1 MTIQKQNEEGYI
13 ILFEAP
19 EIKTPEFRLYYDE
32 KGKVICY
39 TCEKLAGNYIIVDA
53 VTFAQARP
61 DVRVVD
67 GKITTVT
74 ANAVV
79 SKLMPCDSGQICA
92 KEDISLVVDKKFK
105 GEITNWKMITYE
117 L

>member
-1 MTIQKQNEEGYI
+1 MQKNEEGYI
-13 ILFEAP
+13 VLFEAP

-32 KGKVICY
+32 KGKVVCY
-39 TCEKLAGNYIIVDA
+39 TCEKLEGNFIVVDA
-53 VTFAQARP
+53 STFAQARP

-79 SKLMPCDSGQICA
+79 SKLMPCDSG
-92 KEDISLVVDKKFK
+92 KECVKQDISIVVDKEFK
-105 GEITNWKMITYE
+105 GEVQNWKMITYE

>member
-1 MTIQKQNEEGYI
+1 MQKQNEEGYI
-13 ILFEAP
+13 VLFEAP
-19 EIKTPEFRLYYDE
+19 EIKTPEFRLYYDD

-39 TCEKLAGNYIIVDA
+39 TCEELVGSYIIVDTS
-53 VTFAQARP
+53 TFAQARP

-67 GKITTVT
+67 GRITTVT

-79 SKLMPCDSGQICA
+79 SKLMPCDSGKQCI
-92 KEDISLVVDKKFK
+92 KEDISIIVDREFT
-105 GEITNWKMITYE
+105 GEVTNWKMVTYE

>member
-1 MTIQKQNEEGYI
+1 MQKQNEEGYI
-13 ILFEAP
+13 VLFEAP
-19 EIKTPEFRLYYDE
+19 EIKTPEFRLYYDD
-32 KGKVICY
+32 KGKVVCY
-39 TCEKLAGNYIIVDA
+39 TCEKLEGNFIVIDA
-53 VTFAQARP
+53 STFAQARP

-79 SKLMPCDSGQICA
+79 SKLMPCDSGKECA
-92 KEDISLVVDKKFK
+92 KQDVSVIVNKGFK
-105 GEITNWKMITYE
+105 GKTQNWKLITYE

>member
-1 MTIQKQNEEGYI
+1 M
-13 ILFEAP
+13 
-19 EIKTPEFRLYYDE
+19 YYDE
-32 KGKVICY
+32 KGKVVCY
-39 TCEKLAGNYIIVDA
+39 TCEKLEGNFIVVDA
-53 VTFAQARP
+53 STFAQARP

-79 SKLMPCDSGQICA
+79 SKLMPCDSG
-92 KEDISLVVDKKFK
+92 KECVKQDISIVVDKEFK
-105 GEITNWKMITYE
+105 GEVQNWKMITYE

>member
-1 MTIQKQNEEGYI
+1 MQKQNEEGYI
-13 ILFEAP
+13 VLFEAP
-19 EIKTPEFRLYYDE
+19 EIKTPEFRLYYDD

-39 TCEKLAGNYIIVDA
+39 TCEKLEGNFIIIDA
-53 VTFAQARP
+53 STFAQARP

-74 ANAVV
+74 SNAVV
-79 SKLMPCDSGQICA
+79 SKLMPCDSG
-92 KEDISLVVDKKFK
+92 KECTKQDISIVVGKEFK
-105 GEITNWKMITYE
+105 GEVTNWKMITYE

>member
-1 MTIQKQNEEGYI
+1 MQKQNEEGYI
-13 ILFEAP
+13 VLFEAP

-39 TCEKLAGNYIIVDA
+39 TCEKLEGNFIIIDA
-53 VTFAQARP
+53 STFAQARP

-74 ANAVV
+74 SNAVV
-79 SKLMPCDSGQICA
+79 SKLMPCDAGKECA
-92 KEDISLVVDKKFK
+92 KQDISVTVGKGFK
-105 GEITNWKMITYE
+105 GETTFWKMITYE

>member
-1 MTIQKQNEEGYI
+1 MQKQNEEGYI
-13 ILFEAP
+13 VLFEAP
-19 EIKTPEFRLYYDE
+19 EIKAPEFRLYHDD

-39 TCEKLAGNYIIVDA
+39 TCEKLEGNFIIIDA
-53 VTFAQARP
+53 STFAQARP

-67 GKITTVT
+67 GRIATVT

-79 SKLMPCDSGQICA
+79 SKLMPCDSGRECSKQ
-92 KEDISLVVDKKFK
+92 DINIVVDREFK
-105 GEITNWKMITYE
+105 GETTFWKMITYE

>member
-1 MTIQKQNEEGYI
+1 MQQQNEEGYI
-13 ILFEAP
+13 VLFEAP

-39 TCEKLAGNYIIVDA
+39 TCEKLKEGNYMIVDA
-53 VTFAQARP
+53 FTFAQARP

-67 GKITTVT
+67 GRITTVI

-79 SKLMPCDSGQICA
+79 SKLMPCDAGQQCA
-92 KEDISLVVDKKFK
+92 TQDISIVVGKEFK
-105 GEITNWKMITYE
+105 GEVTNWKMITYE

>member
-1 MTIQKQNEEGYI
+1 MQKQNEEGYI
-13 ILFEAP
+13 VLFEAP
-19 EIKTPEFRLYYDE
+19 EIKTPEFRLYYDD

-39 TCEKLAGNYIIVDA
+39 TCEELVGSYVIVDA
-53 VTFAQARP
+53 STFAQARP

-74 ANAVV
+74 SNAVV
-79 SKLMPCDSGQICA
+79 SKLMPCDSGKGCA
-92 KEDISLVVDKKFK
+92 KQDISIVIDKEFK
-105 GEITNWKMITYE
+105 GKVTNWKMVTYE

>member
-1 MTIQKQNEEGYI
+1 MQKNEEGYI
-13 ILFEAP
+13 VLFEAP

-32 KGKVICY
+32 KGKVVCY
-39 TCEKLAGNYIIVDA
+39 TCEKIAGNFIVVDA
-53 VTFAQARP
+53 STFAQARP

-67 GKITTVT
+67 GKITTVS

-79 SKLMPCDSGQICA
+79 SKLMPCDSGKECA
-92 KEDISLVVDKKFK
+92 KQDITIVVNKEFK
-105 GEITNWKMITYE
+105 GEVQNWKMVTYE

>member
-1 MTIQKQNEEGYI
+1 MQKQNEEGYI
-13 ILFEAP
+13 VLFEAP

-32 KGKVICY
+32 KGRVVCY
-39 TCEKLAGNYIIVDA
+39 TCEKLPGNFIIVDNI
-53 VTFAQARP
+53 TFAQARP

-67 GKITTVT
+67 GKITTVVS
-74 ANAVV
+74 NAVV
-79 SKLMPCDSGQICA
+79 SKLMPCDSGQACA
-92 KEDISLVVDKKFK
+92 KQDISLVVGKEFK

>member
-1 MTIQKQNEEGYI
+1 MQKQNEEGYI
-13 ILFEAP
+13 VLFEAP
-19 EIKTPEFRLYYDE
+19 EIKAPEFRLYYDE

-39 TCEKLAGNYIIVDA
+39 SCDKLPGNFIIIDNI
-53 VTFAQARP
+53 TFAQARP

-67 GKITTVT
+67 GKITTVA

-79 SKLMPCDSGQICA
+79 SKLMPCDAGQLTA
-92 KEDISLVVDKKFK
+92 QDDISLVVGKEFKDKT
-105 GEITNWKMITYE
+105 TNWKMITYE

>member
-1 MTIQKQNEEGYI
+1 MQKQNEEGYI
-13 ILFEAP
+13 VLFEAP
-19 EIKTPEFRLYYDE
+19 EIKTPEFRLYYDD
-32 KGKVICY
+32 KGKVVCY
-39 TCEKLAGNYIIVDA
+39 TCEKLEGNFIVIDA
-53 VTFAQARP
+53 STFAQARP

-79 SKLMPCDSGQICA
+79 SKLMPCDSGKECA
-92 KEDISLVVDKKFK
+92 KQDISIVVDKEFK
-105 GEITNWKMITYE
+105 GEIQNWKMVTYE

>member
-1 MTIQKQNEEGYI
+1 MQKNEEGYI
-13 ILFEAP
+13 VLFEAP

-32 KGKVICY
+32 KGKVVCY
-39 TCEKLAGNYIIVDA
+39 TCEKLEGNFIVVDA
-53 VTFAQARP
+53 STFAQARP

-67 GKITTVT
+67 GKITTVS

-79 SKLMPCDSGQICA
+79 SKLMPCDSGKECA
-92 KEDISLVVDKKFK
+92 KQDITIVVNKEFK
-105 GEITNWKMITYE
+105 GEVQNWKMVTYE

>member
-1 MTIQKQNEEGYI
+1 MQKQNEEGYI
-13 ILFEAP
+13 VLFEAP
-19 EIKTPEFRLYYDE
+19 EIKTPEFRLYYDD

-39 TCEKLAGNYIIVDA
+39 TCEKLEGNFIIVDA
-53 VTFAQARP
+53 STFAQARP

-67 GKITTVT
+67 GRITTVQ

-79 SKLMPCDSGQICA
+79 SKLMPGDSGQECA
-92 KEDISLVVDKKFK
+92 KQDISIVVVKEFK
-105 GEITNWKMITYE
+105 GETTNWKMITYE

>member
-1 MTIQKQNEEGYI
+1 MQKNEEGYI
-13 ILFEAP
+13 VLFEAP

-32 KGKVICY
+32 KGKVVCY
-39 TCEKLAGNYIIVDA
+39 TCEKLAGNFIVVDA
-53 VTFAQARP
+53 STFAQARP

-67 GKITTVT
+67 GKITTVS

-79 SKLMPCDSGQICA
+79 SKLMPCDSGKECA
-92 KEDISLVVDKKFK
+92 KQDITIVVNKEFK
-105 GEITNWKMITYE
+105 GEVQNWKMVTYE